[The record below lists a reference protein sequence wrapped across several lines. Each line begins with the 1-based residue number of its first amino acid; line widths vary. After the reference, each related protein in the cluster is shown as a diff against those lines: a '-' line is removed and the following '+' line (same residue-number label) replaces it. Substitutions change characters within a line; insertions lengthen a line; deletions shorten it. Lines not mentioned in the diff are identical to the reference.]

1 MTPEERRPLIKKI
14 RSFPDELRA
23 VVTPL
28 SASQLTAES
37 IPGEWTVA
45 QVIHHIA
52 DAHMNAY
59 IRFKLVLVEDYPT
72 FKPYEQEDWAETPE
86 AVSDQVADS
95 LAIIQGLHGRWTR
108 LMDALTD
115 DQWPRKGLHPVLGEI
130 SLEGLLEGYA
140 RHSQNHLDQILK
152 TLKAAAA

>member
-1 MTPEERRPLIKKI
+1 MTPEERRPLINRI
-14 RSFPDELRA
+14 RRFPDELRTVLA
-23 VVTPL
+23 PL
-28 SASQLTAES
+28 SDTELTAQT
-37 IPGEWTVA
+37 IPSEWTVA
-45 QVIHHIA
+45 QVVHHLA

-86 AVSDQVADS
+86 AVSGHVEDS
-95 LAIIQGLHGRWTR
+95 LAIIQGIHGRWTR
-108 LMDALTD
+108 LMDVLTD
-115 DQWPRKGLHPVLGEI
+115 EEWVRKGLHPVLGEI

-152 TLKAAAA
+152 ILNAASR